1 MNMNKKKKYY
11 LVKDS
16 SYDYKNDLFIYELSN
31 TNCLDD
37 YIKNI
42 SDLDNISIFKYNLD
56 KCISIFFSSFYFLQY
71 KKIYFKISIQKN
83 PIIFDFINHYYCDD
97 IIYKKSIIYN
107 FYKNLMFIY
116 DGKKGLFQKLNI
128 NKNLNLNKK
137 EDLELLYSLMINII
151 RCNAHLPL
159 ITYFF
164 ENYDELLSKKQ
175 QYDFNILK
183 KYKKGEI
190 YYNICDIWELLIN
203 NYIKNK

>member
-1 MNMNKKKKYY
+1 
-11 LVKDS
+11 
-16 SYDYKNDLFIYELSN
+16 
-31 TNCLDD
+31 
-37 YIKNI
+37 
-42 SDLDNISIFKYNLD
+42 
-56 KCISIFFSSFYFLQY
+56 
-71 KKIYFKISIQKN
+71 
-83 PIIFDFINHYYCDD
+83 
-97 IIYKKSIIYN
+97 
-107 FYKNLMFIY
+107 MFIY

-164 ENYDELLSKKQ
+164 ENYEELLSKKQ